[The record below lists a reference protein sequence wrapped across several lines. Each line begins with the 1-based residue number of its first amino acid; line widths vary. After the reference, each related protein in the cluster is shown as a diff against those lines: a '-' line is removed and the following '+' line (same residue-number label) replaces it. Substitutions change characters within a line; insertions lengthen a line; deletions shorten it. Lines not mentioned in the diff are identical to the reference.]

1 MISRAQLVVAAL
13 WCAASSCRCG
23 PPTITPV
30 APHLV
35 VAPSQ
40 LVFTPTFIGSSSRA
54 SISVRN
60 TGDAPATAT
69 LSVAAPFSTT
79 FTSVAVGAGDEQLLE
94 VVFTPEQ
101 EGPVSGTLVL
111 EASTVELSGEG
122 LRVPECV
129 ASSVCVDTRFVA
141 TAARCVEAPKPRGT
155 ACETNCVRGGCADG
169 VCEGM
174 LKTCDDGDA
183 CTIDACSETEGCS
196 TTLRACP
203 APSPCTVGVCSPMTG
218 CSVEPAPDGTLCGR
232 DDCLA
237 DRVDLCLSGVCSQR
251 PRPVTAQCS
260 NRWVPLDEAIGP
272 TAFDVARDRVVLFSD
287 TLGATAETWEWDRT
301 SWRQRFPV
309 DAPSAR
315 SGHALAYDAA
325 RRRVVL
331 FGGSDVTGLLSDT
344 WEWDGMTWTRR
355 STVLAPAP
363 RSGHA
368 MTYDPVKRVVV
379 LFGGSPTARAPLHAD
394 TWEWNGRE
402 WRERITPNRP
412 QGRIDH
418 GLVYDSNRRRVV
430 LFGGEAEK
438 VIQGSTFL
446 EPVAQTWEL
455 DGTNWVART
464 LPLEPAPRA
473 HPLLV
478 YDAVRRRV
486 LLRAGDVRAGVLAP
500 DTWAFDGAG
509 WVKLDDAAAP
519 PFERSSSAVWD
530 ATSQRVTVFTPSA
543 GVWTFDGQTWQRVPP
558 TVPGFAYGDASDLT
572 WDSARGLVVA
582 VGIGRASRVTETWEF
597 DGTSWSQRSSAT
609 APPPRYSRKLA
620 YDSAR
625 RRVLAFGG
633 DQSGSLNAPTSEL
646 WEWDGLTWTERV
658 LTTSPP
664 PRNFFGLAYDELH
677 RRLVLFGG
685 TANQQP
691 LGDTWEF
698 DGTSWVQAFP
708 MTAPGARA
716 FHVMAWDSRRQRVVL
731 VGGERATGT
740 WEWDGQTW
748 ALRPS
753 AVMPPSIAAAMAF
766 DVSRQKLVL
775 VTEPP
780 NPIQTWEWDGASW
793 AQAMVRAAP
802 RGAQAMAYDTVRNR
816 LTLSTGASTWLFLP

>member
-1 MISRAQLVVAAL
+1 MLSRGHLLVAAL
-13 WCAASSCRCG
+13 WCIASSCRCS

-35 VAPSQ
+35 VAPQQ
-40 LVFTPTFIGSSSRA
+40 LVFAPTFVGSNSRA
-54 SISVRN
+54 SVSVRN

-69 LSVAAPFSTT
+69 LSVTPPFSTAV
-79 FTSVAVGAGDEQLLE
+79 TSVLVGAGDEQLIE
-94 VVFTPEQ
+94 VVFTPAS
-101 EGPVSGTLVL
+101 EGVATSQLLLETL
-111 EASTVELSGEG
+111 TVDLSGEG
-122 LRVPECV
+122 LRAPECV
-129 ASSVCVDTRFVA
+129 ASSVCVETSFVPDVS
-141 TAARCVEAPKPRGT
+141 RCVEAPKPRGT
-155 ACETNCVRGGCADG
+155 ACETNCVRGGCSDG
-169 VCEGM
+169 VCEGV

-183 CTIDACSETEGCS
+183 CTIDACSETDGCS
-196 TTLRACP
+196 TTLRECP
-203 APSPCTVGVCSPMTG
+203 APSLCTVGVCSATTG

-232 DDCLA
+232 DDCLS
-237 DRVDLCLSGVCSQR
+237 DRVDLCLSGVCTQR

-315 SGHALAYDAA
+315 TGHALAYDAA

-355 STVLAPAP
+355 STALAPPA
-363 RSGHA
+363 RMGHA

-379 LFGGSPTARAPLHAD
+379 LFGGSSTARAPLHAD

-402 WRERITPNRP
+402 WSQRITANRP
-412 QGRIDH
+412 QGRVDH
-418 GLVYDSNRRRVV
+418 GLAYDSNRRRVL
-430 LFGGEAEK
+430 LFGGDAEK
-438 VIQGSTFL
+438 LIQGVTFF

-473 HPLLV
+473 HPLLA
-478 YDAVRRRV
+478 YDAVRRRIV
-486 LLRAGDVRAGVLAP
+486 LRAGDVHAGVLAP
-500 DTWAFDGAG
+500 DTWEFDGAR
-509 WVKLDDAAAP
+509 WVKLDDAPLPA
-519 PFERSSSAVWD
+519 FERFSSVVWD

-543 GVWTFDGQTWQRVPP
+543 GVWTFDGQTWRRVPP

-582 VGIGRASRVTETWEF
+582 VGIGRTSRVTETWEF
-597 DGTSWSQRSSAT
+597 DGTSWSQRSSAI
-609 APPPRYSRKLA
+609 APPPRYGRKLS

-633 DQSGSLNAPTSEL
+633 DQSGSFHAPTSDH
-646 WEWDGLTWTERV
+646 WEWDGTTWVER
-658 LTTSPP
+658 TFNGPP
-664 PRNFFGLAYDELH
+664 PRNFFALAYDETR
-677 RRLVLFGG
+677 RRLVVFGG
-685 TANQQP
+685 SVNQQRM
-691 LGDTWEF
+691 GDTWEF
-698 DGTSWVQAFP
+698 DGSTWTQVFP
-708 MTAPGARA
+708 AVAPSARA
-716 FHVMAWDSRRQRVVL
+716 FHVMAWDARRQRVVL
-731 VGGERATGT
+731 VGGENATGT

-748 ALRPS
+748 APRPS
-753 AVMPPSIAAAMAF
+753 NVMPPSIAAAMAF
-766 DVSRQKLVL
+766 DASRQRLVL

-780 NPIQTWEWDGASW
+780 NPIQTWEWDGTNW

-802 RGAQAMAYDTVRNR
+802 RGAQAMAYDSVRNR